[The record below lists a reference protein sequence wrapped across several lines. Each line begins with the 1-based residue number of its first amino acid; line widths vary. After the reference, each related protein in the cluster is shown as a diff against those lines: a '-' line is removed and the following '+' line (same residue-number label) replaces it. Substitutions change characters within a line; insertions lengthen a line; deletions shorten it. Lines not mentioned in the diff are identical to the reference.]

1 MIKKLA
7 QTILPIVF
15 AVLLALALDAWYDN
29 WKQKK
34 LIKNALTE
42 IVLDI
47 QVYAATGPVLD
58 FNADWLDSLTSSIQR
73 FENGEEIQFPFGFG
87 RPETSSL
94 AWQMAKEN
102 GIASGF
108 GRDIYKDISRVYI
121 EYDRLQ
127 NLWDY
132 NYQFKLSRDPDMAPY
147 TVARHFVRQMRRI
160 QSRHEQLIEKSK
172 EFIEKHGDEFLE
184 EQPN

>member
-29 WKQKK
+29 WKQRK

-47 QVYAATGPVLD
+47 QIYANTTSVIE
-58 FNADWLDSLTSSIQR
+58 FNAGWLDSLTYTIER
-73 FENGEEIQFPFGFG
+73 FENGENVRFPFGFG

-108 GRDIYKDISRVYI
+108 GREIYKDISRVYI

-127 NLWDY
+127 NLWNY
-132 NYQFKLSRDPDMAPY
+132 NYQFKLSRDPDMDDY
-147 TVARHFVRQMRRI
+147 TVARHFARQMERI
-160 QSRHEQLIEKSK
+160 QSRHEQLIEKSQ
-172 EFIEKHGDEFLE
+172 EFIDKYGKEFLE
-184 EQPN
+184 EE

>member
-34 LIKNALTE
+34 LIKNALSE

-47 QVYAATGPVLD
+47 KVYADMTPVLA
-58 FNADWLDSLTSSIQR
+58 FNANWLDSLTNTIER
-73 FENGEEIQFPFGFG
+73 YENGEEVQFPYGFG

-108 GRDIYKDISRVYI
+108 GRDIYKDITRVYI

-132 NYQFKLSRDPDMAPY
+132 NYQFKLSRDPDMDQY
-147 TVARHFVRQMRRI
+147 TVARHFARQMERI
-160 QSRHEQLIEKSK
+160 QSRHEQLIDKSQ
-172 EFIEKHGDEFLE
+172 EFIDKYGSEFLKE
-184 EQPN
+184 